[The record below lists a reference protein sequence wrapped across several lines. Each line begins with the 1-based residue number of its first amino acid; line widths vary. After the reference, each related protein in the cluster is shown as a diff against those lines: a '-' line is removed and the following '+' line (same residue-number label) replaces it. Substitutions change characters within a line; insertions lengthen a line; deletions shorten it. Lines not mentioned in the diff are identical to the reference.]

1 MHELSLVRS
10 LLNQVERLVADHG
23 GGIVREIRLQ
33 CGPLSGIEPVLM
45 RSAFELLK
53 GEHAFAA
60 ATLVIA
66 EVTLAVRCGNC
77 QTTFHPVRFHFV
89 CPECG
94 CGDTEVT
101 QGESVVL
108 ESIELEP
115 HSESEF
121 V

>member
-1 MHELSLVRS
+1 MHELSLMRS
-10 LLNQVERLVADHG
+10 LVTQVEQLVADHG

-45 RSAFELLK
+45 KSAFELLRD
-53 GEHAFAA
+53 EHAFAA
-60 ATLVIA
+60 ATLAIE
-66 EVTLAVRCGNC
+66 EVKLAARCGKC
-77 QTTFHPVRFHFV
+77 QTMFHPERFRFV

-94 CGDTEVT
+94 SVDSEVV